1 MAYYLALISPTD
13 SPIYEAHLNSSK
25 PHNQIISSSTS
36 TFPSWSSFPAFGHR
50 DNPSSTTVS
59 SQSSSNAPQVPAKDP
74 FPPQLLGGTGTN
86 SLSVPASSATTNR
99 PQGVEKHVLQMIA
112 FSSLDIIEDVMQGT
126 GSLYL
131 KNVDRFNEWN
141 VSALVVPCGEF
152 SFRHRSSILLR
163 FYTYVF
169 D

>member
-50 DNPSSTTVS
+50 DNPSSTTVNP
-59 SQSSSNAPQVPAKDP
+59 QSSFNAPQVPAKDP
-74 FPPQLLGGTGTN
+74 FPPQLLGGTGTT

-141 VSALVVPCGEF
+141 VSALAVPCGEF
-152 SFRHRSSILLR
+152 SFRIQ
-163 FYTYVF
+163 VF
-169 D
+169 DIIEILYISFD